1 MKQKKRAPGLHFS
14 DNDLEAI
21 YDSGK
26 NATISFMRMLID
38 KINQLEARIEKLEDE
53 KLILQKEVSDKI
65 QLENLY
71 HSVGL
76 ASQLIEETIIE
87 INEALTDKSN
97 ADKITSLIDYISV
110 ETN

>member
-1 MKQKKRAPGLHFS
+1 MKKKKKTPCLHFS

-53 KLILQKEVSDKI
+53 KSKDSHKKYRIIFKALWIP
-65 QLENLY
+65 QLR
-71 HSVGL
+71 
-76 ASQLIEETIIE
+76 
-87 INEALTDKSN
+87 
-97 ADKITSLIDYISV
+97 
-110 ETN
+110 